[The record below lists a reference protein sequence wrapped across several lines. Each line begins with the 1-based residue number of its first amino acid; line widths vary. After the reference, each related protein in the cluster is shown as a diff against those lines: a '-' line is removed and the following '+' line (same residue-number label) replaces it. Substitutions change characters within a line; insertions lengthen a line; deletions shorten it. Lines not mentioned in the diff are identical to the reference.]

1 MDTSFVNLASAGVQ
15 QKQQRRQELRE
26 NMQKTKVAPVK
37 KSVLSPEQEKMSQEF
52 TAKCLTEDLPVIRS
66 MLKDGASPNV
76 PSKLGDYPVHLIM
89 MRKGINKV
97 DFFKLFFDERHQ
109 YEPDINVANKDG
121 QTILHLACI
130 EENVELMEYF
140 LSKGGDPNLQDV
152 NGDSCLHLLAA
163 KPQITTANEKIVAQ
177 CLSFGGNIEIQ
188 NRQGKLANQLSAHT
202 GHQRLF
208 MQQKIDFDEGVVGGD
223 VEIALSW
230 TNMNDLDVHCECNCG
245 THIFY
250 SSKVCNNCKGFLDV
264 DENVQPKT
272 NTPVEHIYWPRVSKG
287 HFQFKV
293 VYFRNHPGVPKDTNY
308 LVIMK
313 VKEEV
318 VFEQKGVLT
327 REKEEHTVLT
337 CQFDVNEK
345 FSVLKDG
352 EFKPRSKGKEKP
364 LIPPTQQPQQ
374 RIQRQQLPQQMPS
387 QMQQM
392 PSQMQQMPSQM
403 QQLPQQMPP
412 QTRSQ
417 MQQPQQ
423 MPSQMQ

>member
-1 MDTSFVNLASAGVQ
+1 
-15 QKQQRRQELRE
+15 
-26 NMQKTKVAPVK
+26 
-37 KSVLSPEQEKMSQEF
+37 
-52 TAKCLTEDLPVIRS
+52 
-66 MLKDGASPNV
+66 
-76 PSKLGDYPVHLIM
+76 M
-89 MRKGINKV
+89 MRKGINKL
-97 DFFKLFFDERHQ
+97 DFFKLFFDEKHQ
-109 YEPDINVANKDG
+109 YEADINVANKDG

-130 EENVELMEYF
+130 EESVELMEYF

-152 NGDSCLHLLAA
+152 NGDSCLHILSA
-163 KPQITTANEKIVAQ
+163 KSQVSTANEKIMTQ

-188 NRQGKLANQLSAHT
+188 NRQGKLANQLSTNTA
-202 GHQRLF
+202 HQRLF
-208 MQQKIDFDEGVVGGD
+208 TQQKIDFDEGVVGGD

-230 TNMNDLDVHCECNCG
+230 TNMNDLDIHCNCNCG

-272 NTPVEHIYWPRVSKG
+272 NTPVEHIYWPRISKG

-318 VFEQKGVLT
+318 VFEHKGVLT
-327 REKEEHTVLT
+327 REKEEHIVLT

-352 EFKPRSKGKEKP
+352 EFKPRSKGRDYTEP
-364 LIPPTQQPQQ
+364 LIPPIQQQQQ
-374 RIQRQQLPQQMPS
+374 RIPRQVQQMPQQMYSQMQQLPQQMPQQMYSQMQQLPQQMPS
-387 QMQQM
+387 QMPPQMQQMQQMPSQQM
-392 PSQMQQMPSQM
+392 PSQMQW
-403 QQLPQQMPP
+403 QLPFV
-412 QTRSQ
+412 
-417 MQQPQQ
+417 
-423 MPSQMQ
+423 